1 MKYPIIIL
9 LFFYSTIK
17 SQTFGGIYTSGYYA
31 TKDVQK
37 EMDKAISKGQ
47 RKKEISSYNKT
58 INDDTLSYII
68 QHNADPFVM
77 KVVFNIN
84 DTILNE
90 KLCDFQ
96 EYIFDCTP
104 CSQKHLKEFIKFYNF
119 REKSNNTYLSE
130 YYLKTE
136 MTVTYKSNDKGCLVI
151 TFRHVEMPKK
161 QYKEFYKSLKNKTTT

>member
-1 MKYPIIIL
+1 MRHLDNRINMKYPIIIL

-77 KVVFNIN
+77 KNFATFKNIFS
-84 DTILNE
+84 TAL
-90 KLCDFQ
+90 
-96 EYIFDCTP
+96 P
-104 CSQKHLKEFIKFYNF
+104 A
-119 REKSNNTYLSE
+119 
-130 YYLKTE
+130 
-136 MTVTYKSNDKGCLVI
+136 
-151 TFRHVEMPKK
+151 
-161 QYKEFYKSLKNKTTT
+161 LKNI